1 MKQQIL
7 LFTIIV
13 CAISLNAQDLIVLR
27 DATEIE
33 SKVLE
38 ITETNVSYKKWDNL
52 DGPVFSISRD
62 KVFFIRFANGTKE
75 VFFTS
80 GDSQNTSPQQKNAE
94 SVKPEPSPFWQ
105 NRPFIN
111 GVFFSGYVDF
121 MGFMGYSYGGAVTVS
136 MGARIFDYAYTGARF
151 GLAYDPNAY
160 YYCGI
165 PVQLDLRGYFP
176 INTNVYPYIQLAFG
190 AYLSVEHQGVGVYNL
205 LNVGAGFDIKRFSVG
220 LGYRRLTYSDNYFF
234 LNIGVK
240 FK

>member
-1 MKQQIL
+1 MKQL
-7 LFTIIV
+7 LFFFTIIF
-13 CAISLNAQDLIVLR
+13 CITIINAQDFIVLR

-52 DGPVFSISRD
+52 DGPVFSINRD
-62 KVFFIRFANGTKE
+62 KVFFIKFANGTKE
-75 VFFTS
+75 VFYTGEATKKTS
-80 GDSQNTSPQQKNAE
+80 SQPNNAVKTS
-94 SVKPEPSPFWQ
+94 SEPSPFWQ

-121 MGFMGYSYGGAVTVS
+121 TGFVGYSYGGSVTVS
-136 MGARIFDYAYTGARF
+136 MGARIFDYGYVGARF
-151 GLAYDPNAY
+151 GLAYDPYAY

-165 PVQLDLRGYFP
+165 PIQLDLRGYFP
-176 INTNVYPYIQLAFG
+176 INANVYPYIQLAFG
-190 AYLSVEHQGVGVYNL
+190 AYLSVEQQGVGVYNL

-220 LGYRRLTYSDNYFF
+220 LGYRRLTYSDNSFF